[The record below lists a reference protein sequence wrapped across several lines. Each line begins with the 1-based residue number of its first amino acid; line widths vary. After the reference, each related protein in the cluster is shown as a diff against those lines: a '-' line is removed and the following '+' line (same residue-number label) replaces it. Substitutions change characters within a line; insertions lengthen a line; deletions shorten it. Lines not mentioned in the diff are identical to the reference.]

1 MADLS
6 SMMNMGKEMERKLI
20 SIGICS
26 AEELR
31 QAGSKQAF
39 FRIKTRYP
47 NVCLVHLYTLQGAID
62 GMEYNRL
69 PDAMKRDLKKYSDSL
84 K

>member
-1 MADLS
+1 MR
-6 SMMNMGKEMERKLI
+6 NIGKEMDKKLR

-26 AEELR
+26 AEELV
-31 QAGSKQAF
+31 QTGSREAYLRLKL
-39 FRIKTRYP
+39 RYP

-62 GMEYNRL
+62 DVEYNRL
-69 PDAMKRDLKKYSDSL
+69 PEQVRSNLKRFSDSL